1 MATCTIADGIDIVD
15 RGIELGWSKATIMG
29 AVETAL
35 VRAYASFRL
44 EYYQQAHAYA
54 EGYCDGRLRAREAH
68 P

>member
-35 VRAYASFRL
+35 VRAYDGL
-44 EYYQQAHAYA
+44 PEDGYLQAHAYA
-54 EGYCDGRLRAREAH
+54 EGYCDGRLRASEVS